1 MDIAST
7 MEVYCSM
14 LGEDGHEESGQ
25 LVYMLRPTAACA
37 LQAEEV
43 RFTPAFLFYW
53 LIGRLFGQLDMF
65 GFVEPDP
72 DDPDTLL
79 LFQHVVYT
87 MATEPT
93 PPSAPPPPLP
103 SQAPVSAPTSQSWS
117 VPMHTPLPPEAEE
130 GDAEPTATAT
140 TDSTGTSTT
149 TPSPPRGRCAAISRD
164 AFEGSMKRSALCPER
179 ADFPAARPPTR
190 ERIAAL
196 DDDLLERLRRY
207 VDTRRDDLRRERF
220 EEALE
225 ALERWKHVN
234 AGDILALRETWTH
247 EDTQI
252 LRRLDDSADGFADG
266 ELTTE
271 GVRQTLPT
279 AADFT
284 YLVRDRPI
292 AIVGAAD
299 GLQTSAFGPEIDR
312 HPVVVRF
319 NEHVKEHLRPETT
332 GLRTTVHV
340 SCDVAGPLRDPDVAE
355 FDMETLKPWASYCSK
370 MHRGGHLSF
379 RGPNVTLGFMIRPMA
394 ICALGPEAA
403 QFTRGFLFYW
413 FVGRIFNE
421 VDLYGF
427 GGDRHYDSSAQV
439 WEGYLEFEH
448 LVYSFA
454 VSGTGQGSDVNRRTT
469 SQWTT
474 STTTSTS
481 APRDPVDFA
490 VIAMAKA

>member
-1 MDIAST
+1 M
-7 MEVYCSM
+7 
-14 LGEDGHEESGQ
+14 
-25 LVYMLRPTAACA
+25 
-37 LQAEEV
+37 
-43 RFTPAFLFYW
+43 
-53 LIGRLFGQLDMF
+53 
-65 GFVEPDP
+65 
-72 DDPDTLL
+72 
-79 LFQHVVYT
+79 
-87 MATEPT
+87 PT
-93 PPSAPPPPLP
+93 PPPP
-103 SQAPVSAPTSQSWS
+103 A
-117 VPMHTPLPPEAEE
+117 AEE
-130 GDAEPTATAT
+130 ADAGPPATAT
-140 TDSTGTSTT
+140 TETTGTSTT
-149 TPSPPRGRCAAISRD
+149 TPSPPRGRCATIMND
-164 AFEGSMKRSALCPER
+164 AFEGSIDRSGLCSER
-179 ADFPAARPPTR
+179 ADFQAPRHLTR
-190 ERIAAL
+190 ERIAAR
-196 DDDLLERLRRY
+196 DDDLLERLRKYMDARE
-207 VDTRRDDLRRERF
+207 DDPRRGIF

-234 AGDILALRETWTH
+234 AGDLLALQETWTH

-252 LRRLDDSADGFADG
+252 LRRLDDSAGGFADG

-271 GVRQTLPT
+271 GVRQRLPT
-279 AADFT
+279 AAEFT

-299 GLQTSAFGPEIDR
+299 GLQRSAFGPEIDR

-319 NEHVKEHLRPETT
+319 NEHVKEHLHPETT

-340 SCDVAGPLRDPDVAE
+340 SCDVAGPLRVPGVAE
-355 FDMETLKPWASYCSK
+355 FDMESLKPWASYCSK
-370 MHRGGHLSF
+370 LHRGGHLSF

-427 GGDRHYDSSAQV
+427 EGDSHYDGPGQV

-448 LVYSFA
+448 LVYAFA
-454 VSGTGQGSDVNRRTT
+454 VSGTGHGSDVNRRTT

-481 APRDPVDFA
+481 ALRDPGDYAAFG
-490 VIAMAKA
+490 MAKA